1 MTTSARTGEHE
12 AAATALHGDLL
23 VAPATSHAAA
33 ERRGGGRPTWRPGH
47 GPCARARHR
56 GVPGRTPDR
65 SAALSAACPS
75 LRISDVH
82 RRHPGEQRRTR
93 VSGTEAK
100 TSWSATRVAPL
111 AASCAT
117 MLATV
122 LMLVVVIAVIAVGGF
137 GLASAA
143 SDSRGRIAARG
154 LVDITIVVAAAFSPP
169 GTDADDRRPVAGGSL
184 LLFFAAEVAL
194 RIVPRIVPRIVVV
207 VVVVVVVVAATPP
220 PVAVAAGF
228 PRARHL
234 PHAAAAVVV
243 AGRARVG
250 QDAREQRHRE
260 EEVPARRFR
269 MTCRIR
275 IVSLHHYD
283 ATATKSSRRRGTCT
297 RR

>member
-1 MTTSARTGEHE
+1 MTTSARAGEHE
-12 AAATALHGDLL
+12 TAATALHGDLL
-23 VAPATSHAAA
+23 VAPATLHAAA
-33 ERRGGGRPTWRPGH
+33 ERRSGGRPTWRPGH

-65 SAALSAACPS
+65 SAALSAACLS

-82 RRHPGEQRRTR
+82 RRHPGEQWRTR

-100 TSWSATRVAPL
+100 TSWSVTRVAPL

-122 LMLVVVIAVIAVGGF
+122 LMLAVVIAVIAVGGF

-154 LVDITIVVAAAFSPP
+154 LVDITIVVAAVFSPP

-184 LLFFAAEVAL
+184 LLFFAAEVA
-194 RIVPRIVPRIVVV
+194 PRIVPRIVVV
-207 VVVVVVVVAATPP
+207 VVVVAAAAATPP
-220 PVAVAAGF
+220 PVAVAAGV

-269 MTCRIR
+269 MT
-275 IVSLHHYD
+275 
-283 ATATKSSRRRGTCT
+283 
-297 RR
+297 